1 MLGRFH
7 RGRQAVNNDKTGKFV
22 LRVALG
28 VIVLLHG
35 IAKLR
40 NGVGFIEGMVTSH
53 GLPAWFAYGAY
64 AGEVVGPLM
73 LIAGFY
79 ARLGAALVAINM
91 LVAIWLVH
99 LGDLFAL
106 NPQSGGWALE
116 LQGLMLFAAIAV
128 MLIGPG
134 KPGINEK

>member
-1 MLGRFH
+1 
-7 RGRQAVNNDKTGKFV
+7 VNNDKTGKFV

-35 IAKLR
+35 IAKLKG
-40 NGVGFIEGMVTSH
+40 GVGFIEGLVTGH
-53 GLPAWFAYGAY
+53 GLPAWVAYGAY

-79 ARLGAALVAINM
+79 ARLGAALVAVNM
-91 LVAIWLVH
+91 LFAIGLVH
-99 LGDLFAL
+99 RAELFAL

>member
-1 MLGRFH
+1 M
-7 RGRQAVNNDKTGKFV
+7 NTDKSGKFV

-35 IAKLR
+35 IAKLKG
-40 NGVGFIEGMVTSH
+40 GVGFIEGLVTSH
-53 GLPAWFAYGAY
+53 GLPAWVAYGAY
-64 AGEVVGPLM
+64 AGEVLGPLM

-91 LVAIWLVH
+91 LFAIALVH
-99 LGDLFAL
+99 RAELFAL

-116 LQGLMLFAAIAV
+116 LQGLMLFGAIAV

>member
-1 MLGRFH
+1 M
-7 RGRQAVNNDKTGKFV
+7 NSDKTGKFV

-35 IAKLR
+35 IAKLKG
-40 NGVGFIEGMVTSH
+40 GVGPIEGLVTGH
-53 GLPAWFAYGAY
+53 GLPAWVAYGAY
-64 AGEVVGPLM
+64 AGEVIGPLM

-79 ARLGAALVAINM
+79 ARLGAALVAVNM
-91 LVAIWLVH
+91 LFAIALVH
-99 LGDLFAL
+99 RAELFAL

-116 LQGLMLFAAIAV
+116 LQGLMLFGAIAV

>member
-1 MLGRFH
+1 M
-7 RGRQAVNNDKTGKFV
+7 NSDKTGKFV

-35 IAKLR
+35 IAKLKG
-40 NGVGFIEGMVTSH
+40 GVGPIEGLVTGH
-53 GLPAWFAYGAY
+53 GLPAWVAYGTY
-64 AGEVVGPLM
+64 AGEVIGPLM

-79 ARLGAALVAINM
+79 ARLGAALVAVNM
-91 LVAIWLVH
+91 LFAIALVH
-99 LGDLFAL
+99 RAELFAL

-134 KPGINEK
+134 KPGVNEK

>member
-1 MLGRFH
+1 M
-7 RGRQAVNNDKTGKFV
+7 NSDKTGKFV

-40 NGVGFIEGMVTSH
+40 GGVGPIEGLVTGH
-53 GLPAWFAYGAY
+53 GLPAWVAYGAY

-79 ARLGAALVAINM
+79 ARLGAALVAVNM
-91 LVAIWLVH
+91 LFAIALVH
-99 LGDLFAL
+99 RAELFAI

>member
-1 MLGRFH
+1 M
-7 RGRQAVNNDKTGKFV
+7 NSDKTGKFV

-35 IAKLR
+35 IAKLKG
-40 NGVGFIEGMVTSH
+40 GVGFIEGLVTGH
-53 GLPAWFAYGAY
+53 GLPAWVAYGAY
-64 AGEVVGPLM
+64 AGEVIGPLM

-79 ARLGAALVAINM
+79 ARLGAGLVAVNMLFAIALVHRAE
-91 LVAIWLVH
+91 
-99 LGDLFAL
+99 LFAL

-116 LQGLMLFAAIAV
+116 LQGLMLFGAIAV

>member
-1 MLGRFH
+1 M
-7 RGRQAVNNDKTGKFV
+7 NSDKTGKFV

-35 IAKLR
+35 IAKLKG
-40 NGVGFIEGMVTSH
+40 GVGPIEGLVTGH
-53 GLPAWFAYGAY
+53 GLPAWVAYGAY
-64 AGEVVGPLM
+64 AGEVIGPLM

-79 ARLGAALVAINM
+79 ARLGAALVAVNM
-91 LVAIWLVH
+91 LFAIALVH
-99 LGDLFAL
+99 RAELFAL

-134 KPGINEK
+134 KPGVNEK

>member
-1 MLGRFH
+1 M
-7 RGRQAVNNDKTGKFV
+7 NSDKSGKFV

-35 IAKLR
+35 IAKLKG
-40 NGVGFIEGMVTSH
+40 GVGFIEGMVTGH
-53 GLPAWFAYGAY
+53 GLPAWVAYGVY
-64 AGEVVGPLM
+64 AGEVIGPLM

-79 ARLGAALVAINM
+79 ARLGAALVAVNM
-91 LVAIWLVH
+91 LFAIALVH
-99 LGDLFAL
+99 RAELFAL

-116 LQGLMLFAAIAV
+116 LQGLMLFGAIAV
-128 MLIGPG
+128 MLMGPG

>member
-1 MLGRFH
+1 
-7 RGRQAVNNDKTGKFV
+7 VNSDKTGKFV

-35 IAKLR
+35 IAKLKG
-40 NGVGFIEGMVTSH
+40 GVGFIEGLVTGH
-53 GLPAWFAYGAY
+53 GLPAWVAYGAY
-64 AGEVVGPLM
+64 AGEVIGPLM

-79 ARLGAALVAINM
+79 ARLGAALVAVNM
-91 LVAIWLVH
+91 LFAIALVH
-99 LGDLFAL
+99 RAELFAL

-116 LQGLMLFAAIAV
+116 LQGLMLFGAIAV

>member
-1 MLGRFH
+1 M
-7 RGRQAVNNDKTGKFV
+7 NSDKTGKFV

-35 IAKLR
+35 IAKLKG
-40 NGVGFIEGMVTSH
+40 GVGFIEGLVTGH
-53 GLPAWFAYGAY
+53 GLPAWVAYGAY
-64 AGEVVGPLM
+64 AGEVIGPLM

-79 ARLGAALVAINM
+79 ARLGAALVAVNM
-91 LVAIWLVH
+91 LFAIALVH
-99 LGDLFAL
+99 RAELFAL

-116 LQGLMLFAAIAV
+116 LQGLMLFGAIAV

>member
-1 MLGRFH
+1 M
-7 RGRQAVNNDKTGKFV
+7 NNDKTGKFV

-35 IAKLR
+35 IAKLKG
-40 NGVGFIEGMVTSH
+40 GVGFIEGLVTGH
-53 GLPAWFAYGAY
+53 GLPAWVAYGAY
-64 AGEVVGPLM
+64 AGEVIGPLM

-79 ARLGAALVAINM
+79 ARLGAALVAVNM
-91 LVAIWLVH
+91 LFAIALVH
-99 LGDLFAL
+99 RAELFAL

-116 LQGLMLFAAIAV
+116 LQGLMLFGAIAV

>member
-1 MLGRFH
+1 M
-7 RGRQAVNNDKTGKFV
+7 NSDKTGKFV

-35 IAKLR
+35 IAKLKG
-40 NGVGFIEGMVTSH
+40 GVGFIEGLVTGH
-53 GLPAWFAYGAY
+53 GLPAWVAYGAY
-64 AGEVVGPLM
+64 AGEVLGPLM

-79 ARLGAALVAINM
+79 ARLGAALVAVNM
-91 LVAIWLVH
+91 LFAIALVH
-99 LGDLFAL
+99 RAELFAL

-116 LQGLMLFAAIAV
+116 LQGLMLFGAIAV